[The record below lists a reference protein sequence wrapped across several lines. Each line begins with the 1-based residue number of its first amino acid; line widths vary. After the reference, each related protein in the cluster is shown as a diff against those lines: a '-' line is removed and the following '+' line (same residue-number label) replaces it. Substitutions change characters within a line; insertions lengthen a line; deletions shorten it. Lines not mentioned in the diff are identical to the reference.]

1 MATLNNPFVVYGYKG
16 AEYFCDRQK
25 ETEKM
30 ISTLHNERNITL
42 VAPRPWGRGDDPF
55 LYPVLAECVFRVFG
69 QSAAHDSG
77 VDRGAGDGLSELL
90 CLAYGEPAD
99 AAVGDS

>member
-42 VAPRPWGRGDDPF
+42 VAPRRMGKTG
-55 LYPVLAECVFRVFG
+55 LIHHVFH
-69 QSAAHDSG
+69 QMEEQYE
-77 VDRGAGDGLSELL
+77 GAKCFYLDIFATLFFSLREDFFSLREIKSSL
-90 CLAYGEPAD
+90 RRYFHCI
-99 AAVGDS
+99 

>member
-30 ISTLHNERNITL
+30 ISTLYNERNITL
-42 VAPRPWGRGDDPF
+42 VAPRRMGKTGLIHHVFHQMEEQYEGGEVF
-55 LYPVLAECVFRVFG
+55 LSRHLCHQEP
-69 QSAAHDSG
+69 
-77 VDRGAGDGLSELL
+77 GADG
-90 CLAYGEPAD
+90 ATNGF
-99 AAVGDS
+99 